1 MLLTR
6 FRRFV
11 ATVLALAAA
20 GWALPTSA
28 GSQVQYQYQILHAF
42 GAGDDGNAPEGPP
55 VFDKKGNLYSST
67 YVGGANQ
74 LGTVFE
80 LTPGTNGQWSETIL
94 HSFPASPGD
103 GYEPTGIVMDGAGN
117 LYGTT
122 TIGGT
127 SGNCKVVQGCGTIF
141 ELSPG
146 TNGQWTESILYNFCS
161 LANCADGGVP
171 GYAPTLGSGGALYG
185 VASENAYQLAPGSNG
200 WTFNVLYTFC
210 SLPNCNDGND
220 PSGSLTLD
228 ARGNVYGETAEGG
241 NGGVAY
247 VLHPERSGQWKEF
260 VLHGFFGGDD
270 GFDPNGA
277 LALHGDAL
285 YGSTEAGGGN
295 SCEGGCGTVFQLTR
309 GSGTNIN
316 EQILHDFGPNEAQGL
331 IPVAGVASNQ
341 RGDLFGVTTFG
352 GSPSCECGVVYG
364 MKPQGN
370 GKWAYQVLYAFD
382 VGTGGFYPDSTPTI
396 DSQGNVYGT
405 TSAGGQYGPGVVFEL
420 SPTAQASK

>member
-1 MLLTR
+1 MIKKR
-6 FRRFV
+6 FWRFA

-20 GWALPTSA
+20 GWAFSTSA
-28 GSQVQYQYQILHAF
+28 DLQVQYQYQILHAF
-42 GAGDDGNAPEGPP
+42 GSGDDGNAPEGPP

-146 TNGQWTESILYNFCS
+146 ANGQWTESILYSFCS
-161 LANCADGGVP
+161 LPDCADGGTP
-171 GYAPTLGSGGALYG
+171 LYPPTLGSGGTLYG
-185 VASENAYQLAPGSNG
+185 TAGNAAFKLTPALSG
-200 WTFNVLYTFC
+200 WTFNVIYTFC
-210 SLPNCNDGND
+210 SLPNCDDGND

-228 ARGNVYGETAEGG
+228 TKGNLYGETAEGG

-247 VLHPERSGQWKEF
+247 VLHPEPGGQWKEF
-260 VLHGFFGGDD
+260 VLHGFLGGND
-270 GFDPNGA
+270 GFDPNGEVA
-277 LALHGDAL
+277 LRGGAL
-285 YGSTEAGGGN
+285 YGSTEEGGGN
-295 SCEGGCGTVFQLTR
+295 FCEGGCGTVFQLTR
-309 GSGTNIN
+309 GSSKSIN
-316 EQILHDFGPNEAQGL
+316 EQILHDFTTEAQGL
-331 IPVAGVASNQ
+331 VPVAGVASNQ
-341 RGDLFGVTTFG
+341 HGDLFGVTYFG
-352 GSPSCECGVVYG
+352 GSSSCNCGVVYG

-370 GKWAYQVLYAFD
+370 GHWAYQVLHTFMGAD
-382 VGTGGFYPDSTPTI
+382 GLEPGSTPTI
-396 DSQGNVYGT
+396 SSKGNLYGT
-405 TSAGGQYGPGVVFEL
+405 TGGGGEYGGGVVFEL
-420 SPTAQASK
+420 SPVKSSR